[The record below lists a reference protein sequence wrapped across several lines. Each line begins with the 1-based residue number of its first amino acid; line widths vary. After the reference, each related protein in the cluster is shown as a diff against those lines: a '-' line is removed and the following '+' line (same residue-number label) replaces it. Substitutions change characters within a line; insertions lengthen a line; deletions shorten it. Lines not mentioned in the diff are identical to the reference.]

1 MSDTSRIRA
10 FRRALEEATAER
22 VEPFAHGI
30 GVFSDSISSVYD
42 ANYLILMELAS
53 VEEHAAEADALM
65 ERFHHRKVVAFE
77 GGRALAQ
84 GFAERGWKPA
94 THLVM
99 AQHREPDRLVD
110 TSPVRE
116 ATHVEL
122 GPAKRAS
129 TLAEPWGSER
139 LGEQLRE
146 AKRRVGQAVSLRY
159 FAAFVEGR
167 VAAYCELR
175 SDGRTAQIEDVETLS
190 EFRGRGL
197 GRAVVQFAAEEARR
211 THDLVFLEALE
222 DDWPR
227 ELYAKL
233 GFDVVDERHLYL
245 HPGHP
250 LTSLRLRTPRL
261 ELRLATVAELRELAR
276 VALAGIHDPHDT
288 PFEVP
293 WTDTLTEESFV
304 EFHRQLLKDWRPE
317 SWTLNLI
324 VFRDGHPIGSQ
335 GIGSEEFAK
344 SRVVAT
350 GSWLGRPWQGQGL
363 GTEMRAAVLHFA
375 FAGLGAAKATSGAI
389 AGNPQSLGV
398 SRKLGYVKTG
408 SHTVTPRGEPLEHTD
423 LELQSAQF
431 HSPVPV
437 EIEGL
442 DAWRSHLGIATAA
455 LSVDGERGLT

>member
-1 MSDTSRIRA
+1 MSDAARVDASRIRS
-10 FRRALEEATAER
+10 FQRTLEEATAER
-22 VEPFAHGI
+22 REPFGHGV
-30 GVFSDSISSVYD
+30 GLFSDSIPSVYD
-42 ANYLILMELAS
+42 ANYLILDQLATA
-53 VEEHAAEADALM
+53 EEHAAEADALM
-65 ERFHHRKVVAFE
+65 ERFHHRKVVALE
-77 GGRALAQ
+77 GGRALAP
-84 GFAERGWKPA
+84 GFVERGWKSV

-99 AQHREPDRLVD
+99 AHRREPDRRVD
-110 TSPVRE
+110 TSSVRE
-116 ATHVEL
+116 ATSEEL
-122 GPAKRAS
+122 GRAKRAT

-139 LGEQLRE
+139 LGEQLLE
-146 AKRRVGQAVSLRY
+146 AKRRVGEAVSLRY
-159 FAAFVEGR
+159 FAAFADGQ

-190 EFRGRGL
+190 EFRRRGL
-197 GRAVVQFAAEEARR
+197 GRAVVQFALEEARR

-250 LTSLRLRTPRL
+250 LTGLRLRTPRL

-276 VALAGIHDPHDT
+276 VALAGIHDAREM
-288 PFEVP
+288 PFEFP

-304 EFHRQLLKDWRPE
+304 EHHRQLLKDWRPE
-317 SWTLNLI
+317 SWRLNLI
-324 VFRDGHPIGSQ
+324 VFRNGHPIGSQ
-335 GIGSEEFAK
+335 SIGSEQFAE
-344 SRVVAT
+344 SRAVAT
-350 GSWLGRPWQGQGL
+350 GSWLGRPWQGQGF

-375 FAGLGAAKATSGAI
+375 FAGLGAAKAISGAI

-398 SRKLGYVKTG
+398 SRKLGYVETG
-408 SHTVTPRGEPLEHTD
+408 GHTVAPRGEPLEHTD
-423 LELQSAQF
+423 LELPRARF

-442 DAWRSHLGIATAA
+442 DALRSHFGIATLA
-455 LSVDGERGLT
+455 